1 MGAVSVS
8 GKLREDSALAV
19 KQLRALGVSRIVMLT
34 GDHEE
39 AAREAAAACG
49 ITEYHAGLLPEEKL
63 EILEQIKR
71 ENGVTAFVGD
81 GINDAPVLAAADVGV
96 AMGLGTD
103 AAIEA
108 GDVVLT
114 NNQPLSCHRQSSSS
128 AAACGSFGL
137 ISRLRSS

>member
-1 MGAVSVS
+1 MDISALPNEMVYVARGGQLLGAVSVS

-114 NNQPLSCHRQSSSS
+114 NNQL
-128 AAACGSFGL
+128 
-137 ISRLRSS
+137 